1 MSRFRLISIDWAKW
15 FLIFVSLLLLA
26 FSLSSCSTI
35 SKAMLP
41 YKEHFECQRSVDY
54 GYCGPVS
61 KVYQES
67 VIISRHGGVQW

>member
-1 MSRFRLISIDWAKW
+1 MIRYRLVSIDWVKW
-15 FLIFVSLLLLA
+15 LLIFFSLLFL
-26 FSLSSCSTI
+26 SLSLTSCSTI

-41 YKEHFECQRSVDY
+41 YKENFECQRSVDY